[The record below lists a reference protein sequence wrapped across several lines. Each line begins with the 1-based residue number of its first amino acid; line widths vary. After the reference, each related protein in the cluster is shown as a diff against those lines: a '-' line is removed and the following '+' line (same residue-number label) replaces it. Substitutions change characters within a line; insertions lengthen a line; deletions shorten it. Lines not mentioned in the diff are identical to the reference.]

1 MLATLELIRESPP
14 PAWLAEYVPGWRKVP
29 LYRDALQ
36 TGDFSQLPVIG
47 KNELR
52 QNFPH
57 NFLPPGQN
65 LDALVESKL
74 VELEHSSGTSED
86 RTAVLFGRGW
96 WDEQEA
102 RVLRLNAFVAG
113 VLDEYPEARR
123 VTIVPP
129 VCNGLVCF
137 SNYNALSAR
146 IAGRTL
152 YANQARI
159 PFLLSETELA
169 RMAQETADWS
179 PQFLDLDPVQGAW
192 FALYC
197 ERKGIRFPSV
207 KFILCSY
214 EFVSV
219 LHKRILERVFGAPVF
234 NLYGSTET
242 GHLLMENEAGE
253 MQPAGEAVYY
263 EIIGADERGVGDLV
277 VTTLTNDIMPLLR
290 YRVGDLVEVC
300 GRPEGVEY
308 LVHGRVRDALC
319 RGDGRRVTTLEVDRC
334 FAGVGGMVHY
344 QLRQTGEGQ
353 FALQW
358 IADANANGSGPA
370 SSELNSLKARLEEL
384 LQPAV
389 PISLEQVTLLPPTP
403 SGKFRLTCRA

>member
-1 MLATLELIRESPP
+1 MLAPLELIRESSQA
-14 PAWLAEYVPGWRKVP
+14 AWLAEYVPGWRKVP
-29 LYRDALQ
+29 LYHDALQ
-36 TGDFSQLPVIG
+36 AGDFSQLPVMG
-47 KNELR
+47 KKELR

-65 LDALVESKL
+65 LDTLLENKL
-74 VELEHSSGTSED
+74 VEMEHSSGTSED

-96 WDEQEA
+96 WDEQEE
-102 RVLRLNAFVAG
+102 RVLRLNPFVAG

-152 YANQARI
+152 FANQARI
-159 PFLLSETELA
+159 PFLVTEAELA
-169 RMAQETADWS
+169 RMALETIDWA

-197 ERKGIRFPSV
+197 ERHGIRFPSV

-219 LHKRILERVFGAPVF
+219 VHQRILERVFGVPVL

-242 GHLLMENEAGE
+242 GHLLMENERGE
-253 MQPAGEAVYY
+253 MKPATSAVYY
-263 EIIGADERGVGDLV
+263 EIIDADEQGVGELI

-290 YRVGDLVEVC
+290 YRVGDLVERA
-300 GRPEGVEY
+300 GSEY
-308 LVHGRVRDALC
+308 VVHGRARDAL
-319 RGDGRRVTTLEVDRC
+319 RRSDGRRVTTLEVDRC
-334 FAGVGGMVHY
+334 FEGVTGMVHY
-344 QLRQTGEGQ
+344 QLRQTGDGQ

-358 IADANANGSGPA
+358 IADGTGPA
-370 SSELNSLKARLEEL
+370 APELAALKARLDEL
-384 LQPAV
+384 LQPAA
-389 PISLEQVTLLPPTP
+389 PLSLEQVTLLPPTP
-403 SGKFRLTCRA
+403 SGKFRLTCRT